1 MNPKLGSMSMLQ
13 SSLRRLASATVLG
26 YALTILVGGA
36 LQAQTLTVIHSFS
49 NGDLAGN
56 LPVAGLIQDAGG
68 NLYGTTT
75 DNTTLG
81 PGSAYRLT
89 HGQGGWTLSVLTRFG
104 QIVQDGYLPLSGLTL
119 GPDGAFYGTTW
130 LGGVGVRGG
139 NGTVYRLNSATGS
152 SHTVIHRFTGAD
164 GYRPLEAEVTFDSAG
179 NIFGTTSYGGPA
191 NGGTVYELMR
201 NGNQWTESVIY
212 GFSGLT
218 DGGEPDGK
226 LLFDSAGNL
235 YGTTYTAGDPSC
247 TCGVV
252 YELSPSAGGWTYRL
266 LHTFDGPTGR
276 WPSAGLVMD
285 TAGNL
290 YGTTSAG
297 GVGNGGTVFELS
309 PAGSD
314 WNFSTIYTFENT
326 GMNGGSGPEGPV
338 LLDTAGNLYGTTNSD
353 GIYAK
358 GSVFKLTPT
367 NGGWSFTSLHDFQSS
382 PDGELPYGNLVMDAS
397 GNIYGTTY
405 KGGANGVGTVW
416 AITP

>member
-1 MNPKLGSMSMLQ
+1 VNLKSPFTF
-13 SSLRRLASATVLG
+13 LRRLSCATLLVYTLTVLP
-26 YALTILVGGA
+26 GGT
-36 LQAQTLTVIHSFS
+36 LHAQTLTVIHSF
-49 NGDLAGN
+49 GDGLGGI
-56 LPVAGLIQDAGG
+56 LPVAGLIEDARG

-89 HGQGGWTLSVLTRFG
+89 NVQAGWTLSVLTQFG
-104 QIVQDGYLPLSGLTL
+104 QNDLDGNLPLAGLTL

-130 LGGVGVRGG
+130 LGGGG
-139 NGTVYRLNSATGS
+139 GGGGDGTVYRLNAATS
-152 SHTVIHRFTGAD
+152 FSHTVIYRFSGPD
-164 GYRPLEAEVTFDSAG
+164 GYRPLEAVLTFDSAG

-191 NGGTVYELMR
+191 GGGTVFELMR

-218 DGGEPDGK
+218 DGAEPEGK

-235 YGTTYTAGDPSC
+235 YGTTYTAGDPDC

-252 YELSPSAGGWTYRL
+252 YELSPSAGGWTFRV

-276 WPSAGLVMD
+276 WPSAGLVKD

-290 YGTTSAG
+290 YGTTTAG

-314 WNFSTIYTFENT
+314 WNFSTIYTFDNT
-326 GMNGGSGPEGPV
+326 GGNGGSGPEGPV
-338 LLDTAGNLYGTTNSD
+338 LLDTAGNLYGATNSD
-353 GIYAK
+353 GAYGL

-367 NGGWSFTSLHDFQSS
+367 DGGWSFTSLHDFQSS
-382 PDGELPYGNLVMDAS
+382 PDGEYPYGSLVMDAS
-397 GNIYGTTY
+397 GNLYGTTY
-405 KGGANGVGTVW
+405 EGGAYGLGTVW
-416 AITP
+416 EIMP